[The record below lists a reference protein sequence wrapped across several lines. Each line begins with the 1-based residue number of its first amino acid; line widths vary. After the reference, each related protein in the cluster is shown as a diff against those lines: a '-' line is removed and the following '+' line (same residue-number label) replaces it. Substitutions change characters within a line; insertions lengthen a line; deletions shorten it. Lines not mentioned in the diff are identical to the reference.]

1 MTHLGLFTMPAR
13 RATPTPAGVPD
24 PYLMAPFEVGDFVT
38 YNGILADDAGGTYV
52 LAHTLIAEA
61 TILTAPGTQ
70 PAYTAIDVL
79 LMGTISKLAAP
90 GGIEGAVRTRVEG
103 WSTDGSGQTAQNVY
117 AVDVDACSGNPTE
130 RLWNDRDPKTG
141 VIINGPFSV
150 AIDNLVALGRWR
162 FRPSA
167 KDESFLPAVRMLMA
181 RNTSLS
187 AIDRPVIV
195 TPNGL
200 RAGEYTAPVFEFIMP
215 EANPPGGAPP
225 PPNPFE
231 NIPFLVSG
239 EGPYNGGAVTGQLS
253 PWPGLVRPVST
264 TTCAAAPP
272 PPPPPPPPGTL
283 APVAVA

>member
-1 MTHLGLFTMPAR
+1 
-13 RATPTPAGVPD
+13 
-24 PYLMAPFEVGDFVT
+24 
-38 YNGILADDAGGTYV
+38 
-52 LAHTLIAEA
+52 LIAEA

-79 LMGTISKLAAP
+79 LMGTVSKLAAP
-90 GGIEGAVRTRVEG
+90 AGIEGAVRTRVEG
-103 WSTDGSGQTAQNVY
+103 WSTDGSGQIAQNVY

-141 VIINGPFSV
+141 VIIDGPFTI

-167 KDESFLPAVRMLMA
+167 RDETFLPAVRMLMA

-200 RAGEYTAPVFEFIMP
+200 RAGEY
-215 EANPPGGAPP
+215 GA
-225 PPNPFE
+225 
-231 NIPFLVSG
+231 
-239 EGPYNGGAVTGQLS
+239 
-253 PWPGLVRPVST
+253 GLRIHH
-264 TTCAAAPP
+264 A
-272 PPPPPPPPGTL
+272 
-283 APVAVA
+283 